1 MDIIVDNVSKSY
13 GDQVVLKKL
22 AFCFPEGRISC
33 IMGPSGCGKTT
44 LMRILLGL
52 EGAVKE
58 LKNRYP
64 TKL

>member
-33 IMGPSGCGKTT
+33 IMGHPGAERLRLCGFFLDWKVR
-44 LMRILLGL
+44 MKDG
-52 EGAVKE
+52 
-58 LKNRYP
+58 
-64 TKL
+64 